1 MSAIRPGEYGWNILH
16 LKWPYFQAVAH
27 RETQP
32 HHVRT
37 GHAARRAR
45 RRGSPQPPPGCE
57 AGPRARPPHSATPA
71 PSPQNP
77 RFQMGVGEG
86 HKATSTHQRTAG
98 GSPTLTKIKFQKHI

>member
-32 HHVRT
+32 HHVRM

-45 RRGSPQPPPGCE
+45 RRGSPQPPPGVRSGDTRPPSSLCN
-57 AGPRARPPHSATPA
+57 AGPIASEPTFSDGGGGKVTKPPALISGLQVA
-71 PSPQNP
+71 PPP
-77 RFQMGVGEG
+77 
-86 HKATSTHQRTAG
+86 
-98 GSPTLTKIKFQKHI
+98 LQK

>member
-45 RRGSPQPPPGCE
+45 RRAARSRPRGAKRGHAPALLTLQRRPHRLRTHVFRWGWGKVTKPPALISGLQVAPPP
-57 AGPRARPPHSATPA
+57 
-71 PSPQNP
+71 
-77 RFQMGVGEG
+77 
-86 HKATSTHQRTAG
+86 
-98 GSPTLTKIKFQKHI
+98 LQK